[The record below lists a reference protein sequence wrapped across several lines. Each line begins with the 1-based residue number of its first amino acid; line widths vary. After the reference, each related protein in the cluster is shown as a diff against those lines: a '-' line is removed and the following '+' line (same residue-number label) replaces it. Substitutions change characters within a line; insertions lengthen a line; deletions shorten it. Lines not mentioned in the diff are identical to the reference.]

1 MYKYVLAT
9 VTACVLIFTGHLST
23 NVSMAAATNVSPGAA
38 SPTCATDSPFTSG
51 GDCTVTP
58 SSYKVTIYEMG
69 LCTSH
74 PYGTAKTDED
84 FDASTCVVTYSDAA
98 PTTVDVATILTGGTV
113 SMPGTSSAPAEGSYG
128 YPYII
133 MGSTFIT
140 SAVHTNS
147 VDTYYSKS
155 DCTVTTTEADFG
167 ECTDNLTQFG
177 NGGGGGT
184 DCDSGYVGAVVS
196 GGTIDAFV
204 TNASLSRSQKTNG
217 ASAGVCIKSGR
228 LVGVMTVPT
237 PVTVTANTISVV
249 YNFVLTNYGVQFF
262 ENDGGGDTVADET
275 GSGPFS
281 GYFVVTDAD

>member
-1 MYKYVLAT
+1 
-9 VTACVLIFTGHLST
+9 
-23 NVSMAAATNVSPGAA
+23 MAAATNVSPGAA
-38 SPTCATDSPFTSG
+38 APTCDTSSAFTANAE
-51 GDCTVTP
+51 CTVTP

-69 LCTSH
+69 LCKSH

-98 PTTVDVATILTGGTV
+98 PTTVDVATILTGGTI
-113 SMPGTSSAPAEGSYG
+113 SMPGTSSAPTEGSYG
-128 YPYII
+128 FPYII

-155 DCTVTTTEADFG
+155 DCTVTTTGADFG
-167 ECTDNLTQFG
+167 ECTDSLTQFG

-204 TNASLSRSQKTNG
+204 TNTSLSRSQKTNG
-217 ASAGVCIKSGR
+217 AFRGVCNKRGR
-228 LVGVMTVPT
+228 LVGVMGVPT
-237 PVTVTANTISVV
+237 PVTVSASTISVV
-249 YNFVLTNYGVQFF
+249 YNFVLTNYGVEFF
-262 ENDGGGDTVADET
+262 EDTGDTVADQA
-275 GSGPFS
+275 GSAPFS

>member
-9 VTACVLIFTGHLST
+9 VTACVLIFTGNLST
-23 NVSMAAATNVSPGAA
+23 NESMAAATNVSPGAA
-38 SPTCATDSPFTSG
+38 SPTCASNSPFTSG

-74 PYGTAKTDED
+74 PFGAAKTDEN

-98 PTTVDVATILTGGTV
+98 PATVDVATVLTGGTV
-113 SMPGTSSAPAEGSYG
+113 SMPGTSSAPPEGSYG

-167 ECTDNLTQFG
+167 ECTDSLTQFG
-177 NGGGGGT
+177 TGGVGGT

-204 TNASLSRSQKTNG
+204 TNASLSRSQQTNG
-217 ASAGVCIKSGR
+217 ASGGVCTKSGR

-249 YNFVLTNYGVQFF
+249 YNFVLTNYGAQFY

-281 GYFVVTDAD
+281 GYFVVTNAD

>member
-38 SPTCATDSPFTSG
+38 APTCDTSSAFTANA
-51 GDCTVTP
+51 DCTVTP

-69 LCTSH
+69 LCKSH

-98 PTTVDVATILTGGTV
+98 PTTVDVATILTGGTI

-128 YPYII
+128 FPYII

-167 ECTDNLTQFG
+167 ECTDSLTQVG
-177 NGGGGGT
+177 SGGRLGT
-184 DCDSGYVGAVVS
+184 DCDSGYVGAVVT

-204 TNASLSRSQKTNG
+204 TNTSLSRSQKTNG
-217 ASAGVCIKSGR
+217 ASGGVCNKRGR
-228 LVGVMTVPT
+228 LVGVMGVTT

-249 YNFVLTNYGVQFF
+249 YNFVLTNFGAQFF
-262 ENDGGGDTVADET
+262 EDTGDTVADET

>member
-23 NVSMAAATNVSPGAA
+23 NVSLAAATNVSPGAA
-38 SPTCATDSPFTSG
+38 SPTCDTSSPFTSG

-74 PYGTAKTDED
+74 PYGTAKTEED
-84 FDASTCVVTYSDAA
+84 FDASTCVATYTDGS
-98 PTTVDVATILTGGTV
+98 PTTVDVATILTGGTI

-128 YPYII
+128 YPYIVL
-133 MGSTFIT
+133 GSSFTT
-140 SAVHTNS
+140 AAVHTNS

-155 DCTVTTTEADFG
+155 DCTVTTTAADFG
-167 ECTDNLTQFG
+167 NCTDSLTQFG
-177 NGGGGGT
+177 TGGGGGT
-184 DCDSGYVGAVVS
+184 DCDSGYVGATVS
-196 GGTIDAFV
+196 GGTIDGFV
-204 TNASLSRSQKTNG
+204 TNSSLSRSVNSGG
-217 ASAGVCIKSGR
+217 ASSGVCIKSGR
-228 LVGVMTVPT
+228 VVGVMNLTT

-249 YNFVLTNYGVQFF
+249 FNFVLTNYGAQFF
-262 ENDGGGDTVADET
+262 ENDSDTVADET